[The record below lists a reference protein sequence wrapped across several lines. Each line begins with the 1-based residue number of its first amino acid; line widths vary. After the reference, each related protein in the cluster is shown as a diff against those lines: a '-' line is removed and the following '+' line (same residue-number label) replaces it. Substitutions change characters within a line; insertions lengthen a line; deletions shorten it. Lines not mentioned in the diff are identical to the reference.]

1 MRDGSQTLS
10 QSAGDP
16 TLQEFGWRN
25 TPRINFAPERRIFP
39 FSPVIALLVV
49 ILLVEVLIAL
59 TFYGRLQDARA
70 EALTANDRLVSVERA
85 LQQERAATADVAAK
99 IEDIEEEIKQTEQQ
113 SADAIEI
120 YNRLTQRRPEWA
132 AALQALLQ
140 ADNIDFR
147 IYSLAANPPAVV
159 GSSAQINLSATA
171 TGAHTVGIF
180 LDYMETVDELL
191 ELASWNTSLTSEDKI
206 LLEAVVNLK

>member
-1 MRDGSQTLS
+1 MRDDPQTLS

-49 ILLVEVLIAL
+49 ILLVEVLVAL

-140 ADNIDFR
+140 ADNTDFR
-147 IYSLAANPPAVV
+147 IYSLAANRPPWSVRLPRSTCPPPPPGPTQSA
-159 GSSAQINLSATA
+159 SSSTIWRPSTTFLNSP
-171 TGAHTVGIF
+171 VGIRH
-180 LDYMETVDELL
+180 
-191 ELASWNTSLTSEDKI
+191 
-206 LLEAVVNLK
+206 

>member
-1 MRDGSQTLS
+1 MRDGPQTPV
-10 QSAGDP
+10 QSGGDP

-39 FSPVIALLVV
+39 FSPVIAILVV
-49 ILLVEVLIAL
+49 VLLIEVFGAL
-59 TFYGRLQDARA
+59 TVYGRLQDAQA
-70 EALTANDRLVSVERA
+70 EALAANERLESVQRA
-85 LQQERAATADVAAK
+85 LQQERAATDDVVVQ
-99 IEDIEEEIKQTEQQ
+99 IRHIDEEIKRIEQQ

-140 ADNIDFR
+140 ANNIDFR

-159 GSSAQINLSATA
+159 GSPAQINLSATA

-180 LDYMETVDELL
+180 LDYMDTVDELL